1 MYQMEVRVEQVRLA
15 VDRPNQVLVPDFLE
29 EGLWCHH
36 RQGYRRTG
44 YGKYC

>member
-1 MYQMEVRVEQVRLA
+1 
-15 VDRPNQVLVPDFLE
+15 VLVPDFLE

-36 RQGYRRTG
+36 RQGYRRTD